1 MREGEDALRRT
12 AKLEALAARRF
23 DGLVVVL
30 EDIGGQYNCGAALRS
45 CEAFGVTEV
54 WLVHN
59 GIEEG
64 TSLRP
69 EIERHEAF
77 DVDSRKFRESSASAS
92 RWVSTRTFLST
103 AEAVR
108 ALQAQDYTQVAVVPA
123 APLRTDSPCEAPP
136 RQELGRVRP
145 ASASRALRGDESDS
159 ESVPGVSSATH
170 LESLPRATGVVVSFN
185 QRMGFGF
192 IRLDQQDHTYT
203 SSRPCPAVSLPL
215 SPALMHARSDELQRT
230 VEAVAHKQDII
241 HPLIR
246 SLSPPTSPSLFPS
259 PPPLSR
265 PFFLSLSL
273 SLSTNTHIV
282 PAQGTVEVFAHKRE
296 VIRSGDDG
304 TPRAAGL
311 RKGERVEFL
320 LKRNEGNEG

>member
-92 RWVSTRTFLST
+92 RWVSTRTFFST

-108 ALQAQDYTQVAVVPA
+108 ALQAQDYTQVAVVPRA
-123 APLRTDSPCEAPP
+123 EGAPWRTDPSCETPP

-159 ESVPGVSSATH
+159 ERVPGVSSAVP

-192 IRLDQQDHTYT
+192 IRLEQQGQT
-203 SSRPCPAVSLPL
+203 SSGAIPAVSLPL
-215 SPALMHARSDELQRT
+215 SPALMHARSYEVLAT
-230 VEAVAHKQDII
+230 VEFFEHKQDI
-241 HPLIR
+241 
-246 SLSPPTSPSLFPS
+246 TF
-259 PPPLSR
+259 
-265 PFFLSLSL
+265 
-273 SLSTNTHIV
+273 SLSTNTH
-282 PAQGTVEVFAHKRE
+282 TLFLRRE
-296 VIRSGDDG
+296 L
-304 TPRAAGL
+304 L
-311 RKGERVEFL
+311 RCLRT
-320 LKRNEGNEG
+320 NEK